1 MQSDKILSVDNEIL
15 ASLVHLLPD
24 DQDIASSVIAKLLVR
39 DDVCL
44 ANSLFD
50 RFPNTTISQIVSASN
65 DGHKPV
71 TNAWRRSLVRNP
83 QAVLRSDV
91 MREVKQAS
99 FLYELADVLNWL
111 SPEVIAGGLSPW
123 ATTLET
129 IHLDLSDEKLDTL
142 HGFIIVIAFS
152 APTDGS
158 QKILDKLL
166 DQKRKRMTS
175 CNSCA

>member
-1 MQSDKILSVDNEIL
+1 MQSDKILSVDNDIL

-99 FLYELADVLNWL
+99 FLYELEIGRAHV
-111 SPEVIAGGLSPW
+111 
-123 ATTLET
+123 
-129 IHLDLSDEKLDTL
+129 
-142 HGFIIVIAFS
+142 
-152 APTDGS
+152 
-158 QKILDKLL
+158 
-166 DQKRKRMTS
+166 
-175 CNSCA
+175 